1 MECGRHG
8 SFKVRAIDFGLKGLG
23 SSSNPGVNQTRVIVF
38 LSCAFFTYNVSLH
51 PRVEMGVPVMGYH
64 PIQEENYYLAAS
76 WCKNQG
82 KVKK

>member
-51 PRVEMGVPVMGYH
+51 PRVEMGVTSDGLPPH
-64 PIQEENYYLAAS
+64 PGGELLLGS
-76 WCKNQG
+76 FM
-82 KVKK
+82 V